1 MKEPAMILRKGVKA
15 LFLLLLLALSL
26 VPVLQAAHALT
37 HLAPE
42 KTVGIAESGG
52 GQGAIGSVA
61 EADTDAEVDAD
72 FDSDR
77 ICLDCLALA
86 ALGIVLPVLAFC
98 FFVRRADQT
107 LPRLTT
113 LFISLCFSSPY
124 LTRAPPQA

>member
-1 MKEPAMILRKGVKA
+1 MILRKGVKA

-61 EADTDAEVDAD
+61 EADTDAEIDAA
-72 FDSDR
+72 FVHAYSTLRRR
-77 ICLDCLALA
+77 IEAFLALPQD
-86 ALGIVLPVLAFC
+86 VLSDSAKLA
-98 FFVRRADQT
+98 
-107 LPRLTT
+107 
-113 LFISLCFSSPY
+113 
-124 LTRAPPQA
+124 QAIQKIGGGNR